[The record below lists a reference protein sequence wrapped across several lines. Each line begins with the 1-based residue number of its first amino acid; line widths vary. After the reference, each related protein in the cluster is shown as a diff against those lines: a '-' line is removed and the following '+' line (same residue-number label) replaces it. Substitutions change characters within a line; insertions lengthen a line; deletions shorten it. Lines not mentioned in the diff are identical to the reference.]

1 MRRRAQPDSAPA
13 RPRVLLVVTLA
24 ERGGVVSYLSAL
36 VPGLVAE
43 YDVTVAAHGPGP
55 LGEAVRAAGAEF
67 VELRQVRRAISPL
80 HDPRGL
86 LELIGLC
93 RRVRPHVVHANSTKA
108 GVLGRLAAWLTR
120 VPVRLFSAHGWAF
133 ATHLG
138 ASARLYEWCDR
149 MMRPLTTTTICVSRS
164 ELERGL
170 RARTCTR
177 ERTVV
182 IPNAVPLDVPRAH
195 AESGGRLRVAS
206 VGRLAAPKDF
216 ITLVRALAR
225 LPGGSYRAQIIGDG
239 PDRGAIAR
247 EIERL
252 GIGAPVSLAGE
263 CGDVP
268 QRLAAADVLVL
279 SSRSEAMPMVVL
291 EAMAAGLPVVA
302 SAVGG
307 MPELVVDGETG
318 LLVAPGDPEALA
330 AALSRLARDPLLRGR
345 LGAAGRAR
353 AERHHSLQD
362 MRRRHADL
370 YRSQLAA
377 RGVDVRFGACGC

>member
-1 MRRRAQPDSAPA
+1 MRRKDPA
-13 RPRVLLVVTLA
+13 CGRPRVLIVVTLA
-24 ERGGVVSYLSAL
+24 ERGGVVSYLTAL
-36 VPGLVAE
+36 VPGLIGE
-43 YDVTVAAHGPGP
+43 YDVTVAAYGPGP

-67 VELRQVRRAISPL
+67 VELRELRRAISPL
-80 HDPRGL
+80 HDPLGL
-86 LELIGLC
+86 LELIRLC
-93 RRVRPHVVHANSTKA
+93 RRVRPHVLHANSTKA

-133 ATHLG
+133 ATHGG

-170 RARTCTR
+170 RARTCSR

-182 IPNAVPLDVPRAH
+182 IPNGVPLDVPRAH
-195 AESGGRLRVAS
+195 GGGGGRLRVVS
-206 VGRLAAPKDF
+206 VGRMAAPKDF
-216 ITLVRALAR
+216 ITLVHALAR
-225 LPGGSYRAQIIGDG
+225 LPGGSYAAEIIGDG
-239 PDRGAIAR
+239 PERGAIAR

-252 GIGAPVSLAGE
+252 EAGARVSLAGE
-263 CGDVP
+263 RGDVP
-268 QRLAAADVLVL
+268 ERLAAADVFVL

-291 EAMAAGLPVVA
+291 EAMAAGLPVVG

-318 LLVAPGDPEALA
+318 LLVAPGDPQALA
-330 AALSRLARDPLLRGR
+330 AALSRLAQDPLLRGR
-345 LGAAGRAR
+345 LGAAGRDR
-353 AERHHSLQD
+353 AERHHSLDD
-362 MRRRHADL
+362 MRRRHSDL

-377 RGVDVRFGACGC
+377 CGVDTAR

>member
-1 MRRRAQPDSAPA
+1 MRPRAQPDPLRG
-13 RPRVLLVVTLA
+13 RPRVLIVVTLA

-36 VPGLVAE
+36 VPGLVDDF
-43 YDVTVAAHGPGP
+43 DVTVAAHGPGP
-55 LGEAVRAAGAEF
+55 LGDAMRAAGAEF
-67 VELRQVRRAISPL
+67 VELREVRRAISPL
-80 HDPRGL
+80 HDPLGL
-86 LELIGLC
+86 LELIRLC
-93 RRVRPHVVHANSTKA
+93 LRVRPHVLHANSTKA

-138 ASARLYEWCDR
+138 ASARLYQWCDR
-149 MMRPLTTTTICVSRS
+149 LMRPLTTTTICVSRS

-170 RARTCTR
+170 RARTCAP

-182 IPNAVPLDVPRAH
+182 IPNAVALDVPRAP
-195 AESGGRLRVAS
+195 GGRGGGDQLRIVS
-206 VGRLAAPKDF
+206 VGRMAAPKDF

-225 LPGGSYRAQIIGDG
+225 LPGGSYHAQIIGDG
-239 PDRGAIAR
+239 PERGAIAA

-252 GIGAPVSLAGE
+252 GAGAAVALVGE
-263 CGDVP
+263 RDDVP
-268 QRLAAADVLVL
+268 ERLAAADVFVL

-318 LLVAPGDPEALA
+318 LLVVPGDPQPLA

-345 LGAAGRAR
+345 LGAAGRDR
-353 AERHHSLQD
+353 AARHHSLEE

-370 YRSQLAA
+370 YRSQLSDRGTRAA
-377 RGVDVRFGACGC
+377 R